1 MHFLSNMK
9 IGHRLA
15 LGFAIVLGLSILT
28 TIIGILKL
36 NTVAEAAQNML
47 AEPIQ
52 KERLASDWSRN
63 IDIAVNRTSAIVKS
77 SDQTLGTFFAKKA
90 VETTASSS
98 AIVKKLEP
106 LLTEEREKQAYAKAL
121 VVRKEYLSTRDRAI
135 KLKEEGKLEEA
146 AQLVDKGYLPA
157 SEAYQALVGEFLQ
170 LQRSKLDALGAEITE
185 IEKQS
190 RQAVILL
197 AMLCVALG
205 IVCSWWLTRS
215 ITGPVRDAVDA
226 AKRVADGDLSGRI
239 DVSSRDEIGEL
250 QSALQHMN
258 LNLLRIVGDI
268 RGGSDAI
275 ATASSQIAAGNLDL
289 SSRTEQQASSLQ
301 ETASSMEELTST
313 VSQNADNARQASMLA
328 VSASEVADRGG
339 AVVAQVVDTMASINE
354 SSKKIVDIISVIDGI
369 AFQTNILALNAAVEA
384 ARAGEQGRGFAV
396 VASEVRNLAQRS
408 AGAAKEI
415 KTLINDSVAKVDG
428 GAQLVDQA
436 GATMKE
442 IVGSVKR
449 VTDIIGE
456 ITSATEE
463 QTTGI
468 GQINQAIAQMDQVTQ
483 QNAALVEQA
492 AAASGA
498 MQDQAAQLAQTVS
511 VFKLDGAIAPA
522 APVPV
527 ARPAARAAARAVAP
541 QRAAAQP
548 RQVAA
553 SPATLRRPPAAAGNG
568 SPEWEEF

>member
-1 MHFLSNMK
+1 MK
-9 IGHRLA
+9 IGHRLT
-15 LGFAIVLGLSILT
+15 LGFAVVLGLSILT
-28 TIIGILKL
+28 TIICILKL
-36 NTVAEAAQNML
+36 HAVADAAQTML
-47 AEPIQ
+47 DEPIR

-63 IDIAVNRTSAIVKS
+63 IDVAVNRTSAIVKS
-77 SDQTLGTFFAKKA
+77 SDQRLGAFFAKKA
-90 VETTASSS
+90 AEITASSA
-98 AIVKKLEP
+98 AIVQKLEP
-106 LLTEEREKQAYAKAL
+106 LLTEEKEKQAYAKAL
-121 VVRKEYLSTRDRAI
+121 VVRKEYLASRERAI
-135 KLKEEGKLEEA
+135 KLKAEGKLEEA
-146 AQLVDKGYLPA
+146 EQVVDKGYLPA
-157 SEAYQALVGEFLQ
+157 SEAYQALVAEFLQ
-170 LQRSKLDALGAEITE
+170 LQRNRLDALGAEITAV
-185 IEKQS
+185 EKQS
-190 RQAVILL
+190 QQAVILL
-197 AMLCVALG
+197 AVLCVALG

-215 ITGPVRDAVDA
+215 ITRPVRDAVEA

-239 DVSSRDEIGEL
+239 DVSSKDEIGEL

-258 LNLLRIVGDI
+258 KNLLRLVGEI
-268 RGGSDAI
+268 RTGSDAI
-275 ATASSQIAAGNLDL
+275 ATASSQIASGNLDL

-301 ETASSMEELTST
+301 ETASSMEELTTT
-313 VSQNADNARQASMLA
+313 VAQNADNARQASTLA

-339 AVVAQVVDTMASINE
+339 VVVAQVVDTMASINE

-511 VFKLDGAIAPA
+511 VFKLDGAVAAAAALPA
-522 APVPV
+522 
-527 ARPAARAAARAVAP
+527 ARPAARPAAP
-541 QRAAAQP
+541 KRAAAQP
-548 RQVAA
+548 KMVAA
-553 SPATLRRPPAAAGNG
+553 PAALRRPSAAAQ
-568 SPEWEEF
+568 SSSQEWEEF

>member
-1 MHFLSNMK
+1 MK

-63 IDIAVNRTSAIVKS
+63 IDVAVNRTSAVVKS
-77 SDQTLGTFFAKKA
+77 SDPALATFFAKKA
-90 VETTASSS
+90 AETAASSS
-98 AIVKKLEP
+98 AILKKLEP
-106 LLTEEREKQAYAKAL
+106 LLIEEKEKQAFAKAL
-121 VVRKEYLSTRDRAI
+121 VVRKEYTSTRDRSI

-239 DVSSRDEIGEL
+239 DVRSRDEIGEL

-522 APVPV
+522 APLPV
-527 ARPAARAAARAVAP
+527 ARAAARAVAP

-553 SPATLRRPPAAAGNG
+553 PPATLRRPPAAVGNG